1 VSEIILRG
9 KYALDEL
16 IGRGGMGE
24 VFGAHN
30 LATGRRVAIKRL
42 PVEQEGMPDEWRARF
57 VLEARAISKLEH
69 ANVVQVLDVDF
80 DPKFLYLVM
89 ERLEGESLRDRLE
102 REGALS
108 PAATV
113 EILLPILDA
122 LEYAHGLSIIHR
134 DLKPEN
140 VYLATMRGT
149 AGFVPKIIDFGVAK
163 VGGDLALALTKTGE
177 VLGTP
182 HYIAPE
188 QIESSRRATG
198 LSDVYAVGVILYEC
212 LSGELP
218 FDAAS
223 YTALIQSIMTDVP
236 KPLRERRQ
244 GLEPVWDE
252 IVTRA
257 TERRPADRY
266 PSARA
271 MAADLARAMSA
282 QRG

>member
-1 VSEIILRG
+1 VSELILRG

-30 LATGRRVAIKRL
+30 LATGRRIAIKRL
-42 PVEQEGMPDEWRARF
+42 PVEKEGTPDEWRARF
-57 VLEARAISKLEH
+57 VQEARAISRLEH
-69 ANVVQVLDVDF
+69 TNVVQVLDVDF
-80 DPKFLYLVM
+80 DQDFLYLVM

-102 REGALS
+102 RTGPLS
-108 PAATV
+108 PAASI

-122 LEYAHGLSIIHR
+122 LEYAHGEKIVHR

-140 VYLATMRGT
+140 IYLATVRG

-188 QIESSRRATG
+188 QIESSRRATPAA
-198 LSDVYAVGVILYEC
+198 DVYAMGVILYEC

-218 FDAAS
+218 FDAPS
-223 YTALIQSIMTDVP
+223 YTALIQAIMTKDP
-236 KPLRERRQ
+236 EPLSRRRPD
-244 GLEPVWDE
+244 LDPIWDA
-252 IVTRA
+252 IVERA
-257 TERRPADRY
+257 TERRPEARFS
-266 PSARA
+266 SARA
-271 MAADLARAMSA
+271 MADELLRAIA
-282 QRG
+282 T